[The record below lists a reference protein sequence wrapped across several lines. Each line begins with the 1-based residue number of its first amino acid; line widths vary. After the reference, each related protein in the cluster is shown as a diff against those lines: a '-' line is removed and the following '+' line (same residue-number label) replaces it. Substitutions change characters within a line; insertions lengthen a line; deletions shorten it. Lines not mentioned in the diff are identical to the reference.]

1 MLEYIFGSVLEISL
15 ATSAF
20 ILFFLFAAHKWMSC
34 YSPRCR
40 TILWM
45 MLALRL
51 LIPIQSNFRP
61 AVLRLTAPYHLNS
74 PAVLPVQS
82 MSLMQVLSL
91 VWVVG
96 VALFWVLH
104 LAAYKRFEH
113 RMYRGQRAVSLEEAQ
128 KEEIRGIFYDVKY
141 SLGIYDP
148 IALWISSEASGPM
161 LLGFFKSKVVVPD
174 VVMPREEMAMV
185 FRHELLHHRRR
196 DSWYRLLM
204 LAALSVH
211 WFNPVIYLMAGRSTE
226 DLESA
231 CDRSV
236 IRGRSNEFVEAY
248 AQALLQTARCL
259 LQRKNVHQ
267 TVLVSYFS
275 SSAKR
280 LKRRLIDLFAP
291 LPKKGVRFLVG
302 AAAMVLLG
310 SGAVFVQANDQN
322 LQWAQNLQ
330 AGDISSVSFSYDPN
344 AQQLQEDS
352 SVQAKDSVVGW
363 FSRFSFKPSLYE
375 NKNRVEE
382 ERFKIMKTDG
392 TQKTVSLFSDGSIQV
407 DGKNYRAYAGIL
419 N

>member
-15 ATSAF
+15 ASGAF
-20 ILFFLFAAHKWMSC
+20 ILFFLFAARKWMSR

-51 LIPIQSNFRP
+51 LIPVQSDFRP

-74 PAVLPVQS
+74 PTALPMQS
-82 MSLMQVLSL
+82 LSLMQLLSL
-91 VWVVG
+91 VWIAGVV
-96 VALFWVLH
+96 LFLALH
-104 LAAYKRFEH
+104 LVAYKLFERRVH
-113 RMYRGQRAVSLEEAQ
+113 RGQSTISLNEEQ
-128 KEEIRGIFYDVKY
+128 KTEIREIFYDVKY

-161 LLGFFKSKVVVPD
+161 LLGFFRSKVVVPD
-174 VVMPREEMAMV
+174 IVMPREEMAMI

-211 WFNPVIYLMAGRSTE
+211 WFNPVIYLMTNRSTE

-236 IRGRSNEFVEAY
+236 IRGRSGEFVEAY

-291 LPKKGVRFLVG
+291 LPKTGIRFLVG
-302 AAAMVLLG
+302 AAAMVLMG
-310 SGAVFVQANDQN
+310 SGMVFVQANDQN

-344 AQQLQEDS
+344 AQQLQVGS
-352 SVQAKDSVVGW
+352 SVQAKNSVVGW
-363 FSRFSFKPSLYE
+363 FSQFSFKPSLYE
-375 NKNRVEE
+375 NKSRVEE
-382 ERFKIMKTDG
+382 ERFKITKTDG
-392 TQKTVSLFSDGSIQV
+392 TQKTVSLFSDGSVQV